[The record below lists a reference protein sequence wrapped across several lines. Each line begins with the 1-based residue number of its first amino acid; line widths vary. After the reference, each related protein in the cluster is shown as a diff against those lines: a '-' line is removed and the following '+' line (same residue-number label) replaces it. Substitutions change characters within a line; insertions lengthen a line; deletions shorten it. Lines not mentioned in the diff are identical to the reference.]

1 VLDAADHR
9 RSIYLTVKRS
19 KVINSMQAY
28 DAPEPLVSQ
37 GTRPTT
43 TVAPQALLLM
53 NGPHIRDWARA
64 FSERFAPDQR
74 QSVYESVQRAYGMGL
89 NREPSG
95 LELAESAAFIAGQT
109 ERYRADGQA
118 NAERLALTDFAQII
132 MGLNEFIYVE

>member
-1 VLDAADHR
+1 
-9 RSIYLTVKRS
+9 
-19 KVINSMQAY
+19 
-28 DAPEPLVSQ
+28 
-37 GTRPTT
+37 
-43 TVAPQALLLM
+43 
-53 NGPHIRDWARA
+53 
-64 FSERFAPDQR
+64 
-74 QSVYESVQRAYGMGL
+74 L